1 MGENKGKQA
10 KGKKYKQKK
19 RKLNRKSVQKKKKR
33 KWPHRDS
40 NPHLDHL
47 LGEKQAPRPLGHA
60 AAE

>member
-19 RKLNRKSVQKKKKR
+19 RKLNRTSVQRKR

-47 LGEKQAPRPLGHA
+47 LREKSAPRPLGHA

>member
-10 KGKKYKQKK
+10 KGKKYKQQK
-19 RKLNRKSVQKKKKR
+19 RKLNRKSVQRKR

-40 NPHLDHL
+40 NPPLDHL
-47 LGEKQAPRPLGHA
+47 LREKPAPRPLQGHV

>member
-10 KGKKYKQKK
+10 KGKKYKQQKQ
-19 RKLNRKSVQKKKKR
+19 KLNRKSVQRKR

-40 NPHLDHL
+40 NPHLL
-47 LGEKQAPRPLGHA
+47 REKPAPRQLGHA